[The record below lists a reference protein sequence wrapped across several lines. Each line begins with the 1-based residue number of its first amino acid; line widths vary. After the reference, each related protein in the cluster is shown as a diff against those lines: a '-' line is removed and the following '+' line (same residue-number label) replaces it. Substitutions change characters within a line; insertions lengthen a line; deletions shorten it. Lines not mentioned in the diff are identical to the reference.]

1 MSMSITSTEVGR
13 VGKQLRNATQAGV
26 KRGRGRMRKARKH
39 FRVFEW
45 NPVNSSYK
53 DPQFGYLVIVYWITT
68 IYEDEG
74 KIYGCHF
81 MEIFCC
87 VAFERDGIGMTR
99 KIVRGLDEDGEE
111 RERRGEGRGKG

>member
-13 VGKQLRNATQAGV
+13 VGKQLRNATTQAGV

-53 DPQFGYLVIVYWITT
+53 NPQFGYLVKVDWITT
-68 IYEDEG
+68 IYKDEG
-74 KIYGCHF
+74 KIHGCHL

-87 VAFERDGIGMTR
+87 VAFANEMGSG
-99 KIVRGLDEDGEE
+99 
-111 RERRGEGRGKG
+111 